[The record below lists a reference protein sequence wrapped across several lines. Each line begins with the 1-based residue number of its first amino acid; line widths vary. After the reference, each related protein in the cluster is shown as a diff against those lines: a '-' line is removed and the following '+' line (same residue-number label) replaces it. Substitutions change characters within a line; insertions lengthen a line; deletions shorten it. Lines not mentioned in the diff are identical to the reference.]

1 MLAGTLVLS
10 PVPVVVQ
17 SVFWWDCPS
26 NIFFY
31 FFFYFFFYS
40 FSMAGELGASLRA
53 VLGSH
58 VLYPGAGG
66 TCRAPPA
73 ARQEL
78 LLFAAGDGEPGA

>member
-10 PVPVVVQ
+10 PVPVVSSLYFGGIVLQ
-17 SVFWWDCPS
+17 TFFS
-26 NIFFY
+26 IFFSI
-31 FFFYFFFYS
+31 FFYS